1 MIKINLKIARSS
13 PLMSSSSIE
22 VSQQSSNK
30 SDSQT
35 TFMWA
40 AASASFTIQ
49 KQNLSKRSEL
59 QIKHPDEHPQTQS
72 FYLCPSACRN
82 LWVGEISS
90 GK

>member
-82 LWVGEISS
+82 L
-90 GK
+90 